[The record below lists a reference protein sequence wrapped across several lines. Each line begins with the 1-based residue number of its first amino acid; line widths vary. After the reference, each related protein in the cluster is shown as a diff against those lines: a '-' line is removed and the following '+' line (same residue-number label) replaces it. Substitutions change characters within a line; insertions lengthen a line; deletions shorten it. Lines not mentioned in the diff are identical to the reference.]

1 MSESPSQFD
10 DLAPHYDEL
19 MDVVPYDAWVDYVLM
34 LFNVANHDPKKL
46 LDCACGTG
54 NVSFELAKSN
64 IDVTGVD
71 LAKGMIEIANQKA
84 QTSDLKIRFL
94 EADLSDFDLGET
106 FDSATCLYDSLNYIL
121 DPVKL
126 EQAFA
131 CIHRHVETD
140 GVFVFDM
147 NSAYALQ
154 ADLFTQYNRDPRK
167 SLHYDWTANYNPE
180 TRITSVEMLFTRH
193 NEDGTKTNFHEEHR
207 ERAYELEEIKGMLER
222 TGWDLVRTYDAYT
235 INLPHQG
242 SERWFFIARRIAI

>member
-1 MSESPSQFD
+1 MSVSPSQFS

-19 MDVVPYDAWVDYVLM
+19 MQVVPYDAWADYVLM
-34 LFNVANHDPKKL
+34 LFQIANHEPKKL

-54 NVSFELAKSN
+54 NVSFELAKAN

-71 LAKGMIEIANQKA
+71 IAKGMIEVANQKA
-84 QTSDLKIRFL
+84 QHSNLDIRFI
-94 EADLSDFDLGET
+94 EADLTDFSLGQT

-121 DPVKL
+121 DPVRL

-131 CIHRHVETD
+131 CIHRHIEPD

-147 NSAYALQ
+147 NSTYALQ

-167 SLHYDWTANYNPE
+167 SLHYEWQANYNPKS
-180 TRITSVEMLFTRH
+180 RITSVEMLFTRF
-193 NEDGTKTNFHEEHR
+193 NEDGSKTEFREEHR
-207 ERAYELEEIKGMLER
+207 EYAYELEEVKAMLER
-222 TGWDLVRTYDAYT
+222 TGWELERTYDAYT

-242 SERWFFIARRIAI
+242 SERWFFIARRLP